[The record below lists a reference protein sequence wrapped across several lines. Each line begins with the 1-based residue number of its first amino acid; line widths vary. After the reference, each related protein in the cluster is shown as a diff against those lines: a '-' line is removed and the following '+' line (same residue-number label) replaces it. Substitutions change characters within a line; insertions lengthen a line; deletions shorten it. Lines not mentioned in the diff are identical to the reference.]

1 MTLFNLRQRDF
12 LRRLE
17 LPLWQARQPLPG
29 ARQTWVEPPAPP
41 EASPSVTLPSP
52 LVDALPT
59 ASMADQAATATEFAL
74 YHRRLPR
81 GWLLLCDLEA
91 PAQQLAAGPR
101 RLLDNILF
109 ALDVEADAPAAEGVL
124 RWPPPLPGLQLDVDP
139 AAAAH
144 FLEAFI
150 AGQQEREGVTHL
162 LCFGAKPL
170 QLLRLAGV
178 AASVELGTQ
187 PGQCSAGGMTLVAT
201 HALFELLADPPRK
214 AASWRHLR
222 PLLQPGSSRGDDRP
236 SH

>member
-1 MTLFNLRQRDF
+1 MTLFNSRQRDF

-29 ARQTWVEPPAPP
+29 ARQPRIETPVPPEVVPPPPPLSISSPQMAAPP
-41 EASPSVTLPSP
+41 EITL
-52 LVDALPT
+52 
-59 ASMADQAATATEFAL
+59 ADQPEAAVATEFAFH
-74 YHRRLPR
+74 HRRLSH
-81 GWLLLCDLEA
+81 GWLLLCALEA
-91 PAQQLAAGPR
+91 PAQQLAPGSR

-109 ALDVEADAPAAEGVL
+109 ALGVEADALASEGLL
-124 RWPPPLPGLQLDVDP
+124 RWPPPLPGLLDTDP

-150 AGQQEREGVTHL
+150 ASQQEREGVTHL

-178 AASVELGTQ
+178 VTSTELGMQLGHGSVEGL
-187 PGQCSAGGMTLVAT
+187 TLVAT
-201 HALFELLADPPRK
+201 HALFELLAEPQRK

-222 PLLQPGSSRGDDRP
+222 PLLRKRAQ
-236 SH
+236 